1 MTLHFTQFYI
11 FYDNNGDDDV
21 DYIISVCVFCV
32 VFFCLLLWVWVFVVS
47 TSVLKFMSMY

>member
-21 DYIISVCVFCV
+21 DYITSVCVFCV
-32 VFFCLLLWVWVFVVS
+32 IFLSTFMSMSFVVS